1 MEIRLHTVDT
11 KPEPVFVHRNR
22 SIVIG
27 KTVHFN
33 RRDTALT
40 DTENK
45 TAFVIDTAGPL
56 TYNLPKIDAE
66 KIKKYENFALKIK
79 NHLEA

>member
-1 MEIRLHTVDT
+1 MEIRLRTVDT
-11 KPEPVFVHRNR
+11 KPEPVFVHRDR
-22 SIVIG
+22 STVIG

-40 DTENK
+40 DTQNK
-45 TAFVIDTAGPL
+45 TAFVIDTAGPW
-56 TYNLPKIDAE
+56 TYNLPKTDAE
-66 KIKKYENFALKIK
+66 KIKKYENFTLEIK